1 MASPKQK
8 RSQGEND
15 VPRGMNIFEKG
26 TSSGPVVVAEQSR
39 KSCPSIDER
48 MVLADGRLTKLN
60 ALCAE

>member
-26 TSSGPVVVAEQSR
+26 TSSGSVVVAERPR
-39 KSCPSIDER
+39 KSYLSIDER
-48 MVLADGRLTKLN
+48 M
-60 ALCAE
+60 AERAVD

>member
-48 MVLADGRLTKLN
+48 AGRSGG
-60 ALCAE
+60 